1 MLKACCCSSL
11 IYDCPIMSL
20 LPSTTRWPYYKSSL
34 SSFPAE
40 LLHEVLQYSATSELL
55 ALCLT
60 CKSLYTTS
68 VRFLY
73 RVVSLSSPSQAVK
86 CCKSILCHHSAAF
99 SVRRFSMYVRYALH
113 AQFRLFTMRACLE
126 ISRCETSFRVFS
138 GCWRVR

>member
-1 MLKACCCSSL
+1 
-11 IYDCPIMSL
+11 MSL

-40 LLHEVLQYSATSELL
+40 LLNEVVQYSATSELL

-60 CKSLYTTS
+60 CKRLYTPS

-86 CCKSILCHHSAAF
+86 CCQSILRHQSAAF
-99 SVRRFSMYVRYALH
+99 SVRRFAMYVRYALR
-113 AQFRLFTMRACLE
+113 AKFRLLTMSKNLCFYPGTRACLE
-126 ISRCETSFRVFS
+126 ISRCETSFRASS
-138 GCWRVR
+138 GCWQVR